1 MFGFKDVDIKETVT
15 EAIKSLKQ
23 IARCNDPSFIKVH
36 YNSQPMYINI
46 KSISKVMEN
55 ITLHATEITTVDGDT
70 IRVSESCNDVM
81 DLIKNARTK

>member
-46 KSISKVMEN
+46 KTISKVLEN
-55 ITLHATEITTVDGDT
+55 ITLQQTEITTVDGDT
-70 IRVSESCNDVM
+70 IRVSESCSAVM

>member
-36 YNSQPMYINI
+36 YNSKPMYINI
-46 KSISKVMEN
+46 KTISKVLEN
-55 ITLHATEITTVDGDT
+55 ITLQQTEITTVDGDT
-70 IRVSESCNDVM
+70 IRVSESCDVVM

>member
-1 MFGFKDVDIKETVT
+1 MFGFKDVDIKETIT

-46 KSISKVMEN
+46 KTISRVMED
-55 ITLHATEITTVDGDT
+55 ISLHATEITTIDGDT
-70 IRVSESCNDVM
+70 IRVAESCDVVM

>member
-36 YNSQPMYINI
+36 YNDKPMYINI

-55 ITLHATEITTVDGDT
+55 ITLQQTEITTIDGDT
-70 IRVSESCNDVM
+70 IRVAESCDVVM